1 MTDLANHEHLSLLA
15 AFGAKGRSH
24 EQIAD
29 LRYVFGRAGF
39 VTSPAADGA
48 QEG

>member
-1 MTDLANHEHLSLLA
+1 MTEFANHVHLSLLA

-29 LRYVFGRAGF
+29 LRHMFLRAGF
-39 VTSPAADGA
+39 VTSRAADGSQA
-48 QEG
+48 G